1 MKAAPKAPEL
11 IAVDSHVPP
20 PFTRG
25 RALAYPFWDMKVGDS
40 FLVECADETA
50 ALYRLSAR
58 IGTAARKFSD
68 RTEFNGSLRF
78 VTRTVREDGKVGVR
92 CWRTK

>member
-25 RALAYPFWDMKVGDS
+25 HALAYPFWDMRPGDS
-40 FLVECADETA
+40 FKVDCTDDTRELA
-50 ALYRLSAR
+50 RLSSR
-58 IGTAARKFSD
+58 IGTAARKFA
-68 RTEFNGSLRF
+68 RRINNGKLRF
-78 VTRTVREDGKVGVR
+78 VTRTVREDDKVGVR